1 VRSVSND
8 AVADKK
14 QGLTFVAHVRLPTG
28 RMLINGQW
36 IALTPGM
43 AVSAEI
49 KTGLRSVAGYFL
61 DPLVQT
67 AQESLRER

>member
-1 VRSVSND
+1 
-8 AVADKK
+8 
-14 QGLTFVAHVRLPTG
+14 
-28 RMLINGQW
+28 
-36 IALTPGM
+36 M

-49 KTGLRSVAGYFL
+49 ITGLRSVAGYFL